1 MKKISYTLLTLVAFG
16 AFTAALQAQPAVK
29 LVVVDMMSLFDK
41 HYKTEDANVK
51 FNDVAQ
57 KAQEQLDEMNK
68 QMQAVAD
75 QYKEL
80 MEQSKNTVLTA
91 DARSK
96 AEGEAQK
103 KLEDFQRR
111 QGDAQN
117 FRNNTQRSLQQRI
130 KNHRDVLLEEI
141 AKVVVDIAKRKGATL
156 VLDRSGPTMLG
167 VPSMVYSDSAYD
179 ITDEV
184 MQEINKDRPPAPAAP
199 ATPAPGGASTA
210 GVPPAA
216 SNAPA
221 QFTVPNV
228 TPAKTEPKKP

>member
-1 MKKISYTLLTLVAFG
+1 MKKVIHTLIGLVALG
-16 AFTAALQAQPAVK
+16 IFTATLQAQPVVK

-41 HYKTEDANVK
+41 HYKTEDINAK

-75 QYKEL
+75 QYKEM

-96 AEGEAQK
+96 AETDAQK

-111 QGDAQN
+111 QADAQN

-156 VLDRSGPTMLG
+156 VLDRSGPTILG
-167 VPSMVYSDSAYD
+167 IPSIVYFDPAYD
-179 ITDEV
+179 ITEEV
-184 MQEINKDRPPAPAAP
+184 MQEINKDRPPAPATPAGVSP
-199 ATPAPGGASTA
+199 TATPPVT
-210 GVPPAA
+210 

-228 TPAKTEPKKP
+228 TPAKPDPTKKP

>member
-1 MKKISYTLLTLVAFG
+1 MKKIIPTIVALLSFG
-16 AFTAALQAQPAVK
+16 ALTSALQAQPAVK

-41 HYKTEDANVK
+41 HYKTEEANLK

-91 DARSK
+91 DARTK

-141 AKVVVDIAKRKGATL
+141 AKVAVDIAKRKGATI
-156 VLDRSGPTMLG
+156 VLDRSGPSMLG
-167 VPSMVYSDSAYD
+167 VPSMVYADPSYD

-184 MQEINKDRPPAPAAP
+184 MQEINKDRPPTPAAGST
-199 ATPAPGGASTA
+199 ATPAPA
-210 GVPPAA
+210 G
-216 SNAPA
+216 SAPA

-228 TPAKTEPKKP
+228 TPPAKTEPKKP

>member
-1 MKKISYTLLTLVAFG
+1 MNNIIRLLLGLVALG
-16 AFTAALQAQPAVK
+16 TFTAALQAQPAVK

-41 HYKTEDANVK
+41 HYKTEEINAK

-80 MEQSKNTVLTA
+80 LEQSKNTVLTA
-91 DARSK
+91 DARGK
-96 AEGEAQK
+96 AESEAQK

-111 QGDAQN
+111 QADAQN
-117 FRNNTQRSLQQRI
+117 FRNSTQRSLQQRI

-141 AKVVVDIAKRKGATL
+141 AKVVVDMAKRKGATL

-167 VPSMVYSDSAYD
+167 IPGIVYSDPAYD

-184 MQEINKDRPPAPAAP
+184 MQEINKDRPPAPTAP
-199 ATPAPGGASTA
+199 APTAPSST
-210 GVPPAA
+210 PPAG